1 MNAAE
6 KVEHARRVAAEL
18 GLPLAELDCLAVSPR
33 TAARLLSVSHSQVEK
48 LVGRGELPA
57 FQVGR
62 SIRIELVE
70 LVAFIE
76 RNRKVRKGLRSRPLR
91 AQAID
96 LIDRTG

>member
-33 TAARLLSVSHSQVEK
+33 IAARLLSVSHSQVEK

-76 RNRKVRKGLRSRPLR
+76 RNRKLRRGLRSRPLR
-91 AQAID
+91 ARAID
-96 LIDRTG
+96 LIEKAG